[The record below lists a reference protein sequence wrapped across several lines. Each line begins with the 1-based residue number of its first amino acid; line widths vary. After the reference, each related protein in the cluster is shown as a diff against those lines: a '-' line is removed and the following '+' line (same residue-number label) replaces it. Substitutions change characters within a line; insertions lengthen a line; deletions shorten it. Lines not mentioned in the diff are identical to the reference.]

1 MQMML
6 PRKAR
11 IVLFT
16 IAGIMALILAGYPS
30 AEVQAADPVKL
41 ELGGSG
47 AMPWSIANIK
57 PGDSGNSTTTLR
69 NAGYRD
75 GTVTIWISDIV
86 NAEGT
91 NPESETGNI
100 AEPGELGEYL
110 LFNVSCSRLVT
121 SITLPTKIQN
131 MPQSVSISSYLKIN
145 RLNAG
150 ETIVLEWQWELP
162 PQVGND
168 VQGDNISF
176 TINYLLEE
184 LPSSEPEPEPGEEVA
199 PPPIRILP
207 TVMEGKR
214 GGIRVGTEGI
224 IVQEA
229 TTLASATGNFVIGIG
244 RGVTITGTNGI
255 VLELLELTVVEKTIK
270 ELTSIPENTVALSP
284 VYKIT
289 GYSNGNEVS
298 QVNFNPYI
306 DITISYDPK
315 NLPENALP
323 PYIVNFS
330 SGSSLARL
338 ETPFDAVFE
347 IGKAKGIVYHASYF
361 AVVTEVAPP
370 PPPLPAKFVISNLII
385 NPKMAR
391 PGQPVS
397 VSVDVAND
405 GAVTG
410 SCDLYLVIDDI
421 VRSVKEITVGPNSI
435 TTVKFEVSNL
445 AVGKHSVRI
454 GGLIGAF
461 QVVSTVV
468 SPARTQVDWRL
479 IDLSISA
486 IMLAILLAS
495 YLSIRK
501 SQRQHLA

>member
-1 MQMML
+1 ML

-16 IAGIMALILAGYPS
+16 IAGIMALILAGYPT
-30 AEVQAADPVKL
+30 AEVQAADPVEL

-91 NPESETGNI
+91 NPESETGDI
-100 AEPGELGEYL
+100 AEPGELGEHL

-121 SITLPTKIQN
+121 RITLPTTIHN
-131 MPQSVSISSYLKIN
+131 MPQSVSSSSYLKIN

-168 VQGDNISF
+168 VQGDNVSF

-184 LPSSEPEPEPGEEVA
+184 LPPPEPEPGEEIVE
-199 PPPIRILP
+199 PPSPIRILP
-207 TVMEGKR
+207 IVMEGKR
-214 GGIRVGTEGI
+214 GGIRVSAEGI
-224 IVQEA
+224 TAQEA
-229 TTLASATGNFVIGIG
+229 TTLANATGTFVMDVG
-244 RGVTITGTNGI
+244 RGVMITGPGGI
-255 VLELLELTVVEKTIK
+255 VLELLELTVVEKTISA
-270 ELTSIPENTVALSP
+270 LTVVPENIVALSHI
-284 VYKIT
+284 YKIT
-289 GYSNGNEVS
+289 GYSNGREIS

-306 DITISYDPK
+306 DITIYYDPK

-330 SGSSLARL
+330 PGGNLVRL
-338 ETPFDAVFE
+338 ETPPDAVFE
-347 IGKAKGIVYHASYF
+347 IGKAQWVVYHASYF

-370 PPPLPAKFVISNLII
+370 PPPLPVKFAISNLII
-385 NPKMAR
+385 NPTMAR

-397 VSVDVAND
+397 VSVDIANNGDVA
-405 GAVTG
+405 G
-410 SCDLYLVIDDI
+410 SCELYLVIDDI
-421 VRSVKEITVGPNSI
+421 IRSVKEITVEPNNI
-435 TTVKFEVSNL
+435 TTVRFEVSNL
-445 AVGKHSVRI
+445 AAGKHSVRI
-454 GGLIGAF
+454 GGLTGTFRI
-461 QVVSTVV
+461 VSTVV
-468 SPARTQVDWRL
+468 SPVETQVDWRS

-486 IMLAILLAS
+486 IMLAVLLAS
-495 YLSIRK
+495 YLAIRK